1 MSDADPTDA
10 DPTDADPT
18 DADPTDADPTDV
30 GSTESQDAPQ
40 APATTAKVPLFSI
53 RGIISLAILIAIVG
67 MVISD
72 YLVKSKWVE
81 AHDWIV
87 KQFEEE
93 TLITRN
99 DVQDYMRA
107 TYGVHPVDHS
117 SRSATEYYYWKA
129 LAREFSIE
137 ILYNPEQQVQQHVR
151 AIRYIWME
159 NAQDVK
165 DEEQAGES
173 SSEGDANQNS
183 APGPPSD
190 GVGGGQGGGAGGRPG
205 GGAGGR
211 PGGSS

>member
-1 MSDADPTDA
+1 
-10 DPTDADPT
+10 
-18 DADPTDADPTDV
+18 
-30 GSTESQDAPQ
+30 
-40 APATTAKVPLFSI
+40 
-53 RGIISLAILIAIVG
+53 
-67 MVISD
+67 
-72 YLVKSKWVE
+72 VE

-87 KQFEEE
+87 KQVEEE
-93 TLITRN
+93 TAITQN

-107 TYGVHPVDHS
+107 TYGVDPVDHP

-159 NAQDVK
+159 NGQDVK

-173 SSEGDANQNS
+173 PPEGATIENS
-183 APGPPSD
+183 APGPSSD
-190 GVGGGQGGGAGGRPG
+190 GAGGGQGGGAGGRPG

-211 PGGSS
+211 PGGGAGGRPGGSS